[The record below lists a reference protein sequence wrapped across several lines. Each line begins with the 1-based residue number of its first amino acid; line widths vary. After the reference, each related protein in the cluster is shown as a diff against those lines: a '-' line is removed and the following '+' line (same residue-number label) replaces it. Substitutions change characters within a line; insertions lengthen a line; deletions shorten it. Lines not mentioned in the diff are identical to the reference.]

1 MHSAIRQLA
10 SKRHTTSSDTGLQ
23 RPVRLAP
30 RVSGREN
37 STPALPQHHTAADLA
52 AYIAARDSMN
62 ILGVP
67 YISNYVVLVLCVS
80 FLISSKRV
88 LCCVCKLWLYFDGSN
103 GDASANGHT
112 QDRRGLLK
120 LESTE

>member
-10 SKRHTTSSDTGLQ
+10 SKRHTTSSDTALQ
-23 RPVRLAP
+23 RSVRLAP
-30 RVSGREN
+30 RGSGHEN
-37 STPALPQHHTAADLA
+37 STPALPQHHAAADLA
-52 AYIAARDSMN
+52 AYIAARDSVN

-67 YISNYVVLVLCVS
+67 YISNYVFLCVS